1 MPESGPDGV
10 LVVFDCDGVLV
21 ETEAVDARVQ
31 QQAFAE
37 LGVDLTVEEIA
48 ERFAGGTGEHF
59 AAELAR
65 VLGSAL
71 DFDWHE
77 RFGDRYTR
85 AYERELTSVPGVEGV
100 LDALDRLDV
109 DRCVASNS
117 TPDHLHAVLSL
128 TGLLPRFAG
137 RMFSAIEVAR
147 GKPAPDLF
155 LHAAATLGYPPE
167 RCVVVEDSV
176 AGVTAARAAGMAVLG
191 YVGGLTP
198 RARLEPLAT
207 EVFTDMTA
215 LPVLLGRY
223 GVGAQPARR

>member
-1 MPESGPDGV
+1 MPERAFEPV

-31 QQAFAE
+31 QAALAE
-37 LGVDLTVEEIA
+37 LGVDLSVEEIA
-48 ERFAGGTGEHF
+48 ERFVGGTGEHF

-65 VLGSAL
+65 VLGRPL
-71 DFDWHE
+71 DFDWQE

-85 AYERELTSVPGVEGV
+85 AYERELTPVPGVEGV
-100 LDALDRLDV
+100 LDALDRLAV

-117 TPDHLHAVLSL
+117 TPDHLHAVLAL

-155 LHAAATLGYPPE
+155 LHAAATSGYSPE

-198 RARLEPLAT
+198 RERLEPLAT

-215 LPVLLGRY
+215 LPALLGRY